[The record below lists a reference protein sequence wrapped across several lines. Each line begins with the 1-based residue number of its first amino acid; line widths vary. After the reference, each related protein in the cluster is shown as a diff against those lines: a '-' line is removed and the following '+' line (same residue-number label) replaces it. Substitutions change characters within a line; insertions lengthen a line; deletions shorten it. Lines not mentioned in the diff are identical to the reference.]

1 MTTKTHTL
9 NLSTTQKTQWLDI
22 TASLQSLVDISG
34 IQTGEMFLFVPHT
47 TAAVTLNEHVDPDVR
62 HDMTLGLNEV
72 FYEKNTFL
80 HAEANSHAHIKSSLI
95 GTDQMLLIDEGSLV
109 LGTWQ
114 GVYFCEF
121 DGPRT
126 RRLVVRLRGH

>member
-1 MTTKTHTL
+1 MITHTL
-9 NLSTTQKTQWLDI
+9 TLHTTDATQWLEI
-22 TASLQSLVDISG
+22 TATLEKLVIDSG

-47 TAAVTLNEHVDPDVR
+47 TAAVTINENADPDVLR
-62 HDMTLGLNEV
+62 DMTLGLNEV
-72 FYEKNTFL
+72 FYEKKAFL

-95 GTDQMLLIDEGSLV
+95 GTDQMILIEEGALL